1 MTEKPDPIDLANI
14 EELLISNTIQL
25 DAVTQL
31 LIQKGFITKDEF
43 SDMLKQIQT
52 EYQDSI
58 AQNLSQNK
66 IRVQGKAGN
75 GEKVEHTRSM

>member
-1 MTEKPDPIDLANI
+1 MTEKPDSTDLANI
-14 EELLISNTIQL
+14 EELLVSNTIQL

-43 SDMLKQIQT
+43 SDMLKQVQA

-58 AQNLSQNK
+58 
-66 IRVQGKAGN
+66 
-75 GEKVEHTRSM
+75 E